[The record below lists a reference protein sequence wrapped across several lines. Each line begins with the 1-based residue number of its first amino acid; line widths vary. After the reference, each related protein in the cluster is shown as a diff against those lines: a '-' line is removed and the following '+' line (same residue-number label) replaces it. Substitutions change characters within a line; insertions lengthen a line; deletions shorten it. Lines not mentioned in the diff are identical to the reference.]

1 MLFRQM
7 IMKFDPELPKLEHVA
22 SIRIKEDEAEPPR
35 KKGCKCIQ

>member
-7 IMKFDPELPKLEHVA
+7 IMKFDPEPPKLEPA
-22 SIRIKEDEAEPPR
+22 ISLCIKEDDIKQPR